1 MSEINEQRNEGAD
14 TPSGHSARSN
24 FLWQQLP
31 YVAALVL
38 AIAGVAYTNVS
49 HQPLV
54 GYWEFLALAIA
65 VVCIV
70 TKWPELDDRQ
80 AQFRLIWTQAVHW
93 IAVLVT
99 MNIMLVSGVQ
109 QLLPTPATSLVLLTL
124 LALGSFLAGLSL
136 LSLRLCFLG
145 VAMMAAV
152 PAISWLK
159 QSILFFLLAAILL
172 IGLGMTFWL
181 RGDHRRV
188 SASGNE
194 SESSDARRS

>member
-1 MSEINEQRNEGAD
+1 MSEINEQRNEGPE
-14 TPSGHSARSN
+14 TSSTHSTTSH

-31 YVAALVL
+31 YIVALVL
-38 AIAGVAYTNVS
+38 AIAGVAYTNVA

-65 VVCIV
+65 VVCII

-80 AQFRLIWTQAVHW
+80 ARFRLIWTQALHW

-99 MNIMLVSGVQ
+99 MNIMLVSAVQ
-109 QLLPTPATSLVLLTL
+109 QLLPTPATGLVLLTL

-136 LSLRLCFLG
+136 MSLQLCFLG
-145 VAMMAAV
+145 AAMMAAV

-159 QSILFFLLAAILL
+159 QSILFFLLAAVLL

-181 RGDHRRV
+181 RGDHGHQ
-188 SASGNE
+188 AAP
-194 SESSDARRS
+194 SDRNG

>member
-1 MSEINEQRNEGAD
+1 MNEIGTQPNEGAE
-14 TPSGHSARSN
+14 PPLPRSGMAQ

-31 YVAALVL
+31 YIVALVL

-54 GYWEFLALAIA
+54 GYWEFLALAIC

-70 TKWPELDDRQ
+70 TKWPETEGRE
-80 AQFRLIWTQAVHW
+80 AQLRLIWTQALHW

-109 QLLPTPATSLVLLTL
+109 QLLPTPATGLVLLTL
-124 LALGSFLAGLSL
+124 LALGTFLAGISL
-136 LSLRLCFLG
+136 LSLQISFLG
-145 VAMMAAV
+145 LAMGVAV

-159 QSILFFLLAAILL
+159 QSVFFFLLGAVLL
-172 IGLGMTFWL
+172 IGLGITFWL
-181 RGDHRRV
+181 RQERPPRV
-188 SASGNE
+188 SP
-194 SESSDARRS
+194 SDTNSQVEA

>member
-1 MSEINEQRNEGAD
+1 MIMSDINERQ
-14 TPSGHSARSN
+14 SGETGTSSTHPARSN

-31 YVAALVL
+31 YIVVLVL

-49 HQPLV
+49 QQPLR

-70 TKWPELDDRQ
+70 TKWPELDSRK
-80 AQFRLIWTQAVHW
+80 AQLQLVWTQTAHW

-109 QLLPTPATSLVLLTL
+109 QLFPSPATSLVLLTL
-124 LALGSFLAGLSL
+124 LALGCFLAGVSL

-145 VAMMAAV
+145 VAMIAAV

-159 QSILFFLLAAILL
+159 QSILFILLAAVLL

-181 RGDHRRV
+181 RGDRGRAAAPEHPTR
-188 SASGNE
+188 E
-194 SESSDARRS
+194 LQ

>member
-1 MSEINEQRNEGAD
+1 MSEINQQQDDDAETSLTRPGTSD
-14 TPSGHSARSN
+14 
-24 FLWQQLP
+24 FLWRQLP
-31 YVAALVL
+31 YVIALVL

-65 VVCIV
+65 VICIV
-70 TKWPELDDRQ
+70 TKWPELDNRQDR
-80 AQFRLIWTQAVHW
+80 FRLVWTQAGHW

-99 MNIMLVSGVQ
+99 MNIILVSGVQ
-109 QLLPTPATSLVLLTL
+109 RLLPTPATSLVLLTL

-152 PAISWLK
+152 PVISWLK
-159 QSILFFLLAAILL
+159 QSILFFLLAAVLL
-172 IGLGMTFWL
+172 IGLGLTFWP
-181 RGDHRRV
+181 RRSHRRAV
-188 SASGNE
+188 TADNEKSSAE
-194 SESSDARRS
+194 V